1 MVVGLSF
8 MSKVCPVI
16 CYEDLVASYSN
27 NLETQ
32 TRGFSAGLPWLE
44 TWVPDDD
51 VLASI
56 NNLIEAAQNGGIDSV
71 ALSVKMETLKLLSE
85 NNLAAHFSHLGKIFI
100 RSSDAKVIME
110 ISDLH
115 KAMLFSDV
123 RDYYKMPLRQR
134 HDNLRF
140 SLNAPHDAIGFENQN
155 GLLWFQLSQQESLV
169 RGAGFLPSPSCAP
182 SLAAAMD
189 ILCEIIIGLPLLE
202 VREHAIVKLEYRLR
216 DPEKNLPVQGI
227 ILPQNAD
234 PLFLNVGAL
243 LTGSLHKSEV
253 FKVREANFYDPGP
266 SKDWI
271 ARSPSDREIECQH
284 AVDSASNELLGYQ
297 KGIRI
302 IDAHKPYAVTI
313 KFEGD
318 AAVGVKRKAA
328 LEIEKILRRACE
340 PRLEVFCL
348 EMKDT
353 SQLRR
358 L

>member
-1 MVVGLSF
+1 MKTQSMQKF
-8 MSKVCPVI
+8 S
-16 CYEDLVASYSN
+16 YESLVKDYET

-71 ALSVKMETLKLLSE
+71 ALSVKMETLKLLSKRD
-85 NNLAAHFSHLGKIFI
+85 LSAHFSHLGKIFI
-100 RSSDAKVIME
+100 RSSEVEVIIE
-110 ISDLH
+110 ISDLQ
-115 KAMLFSDV
+115 KGMLFSDV
-123 RDYYKMPLRQR
+123 RDYYKTALRQR
-134 HDNLRF
+134 HDNLKF
-140 SLNAPHDAIGFENQN
+140 SLNAPHDAVVFENQN
-155 GLLWFQLSQQESLV
+155 GCLWLQLGQQEPLV
-169 RGAGFLPSPSCAP
+169 REAGFLPSPPCAP
-182 SLAAAMD
+182 SLVAAMD

-216 DPEKNLPVQGI
+216 NREKHLPVQGI

-234 PLFLNVGAL
+234 SIFLNVSEL
-243 LTGSLHKSEV
+243 LIGCLHKTEV
-253 FKVREANFYDPGP
+253 YKVREVNFYDPGP
-266 SKDWI
+266 SKDWL
-271 ARSPSDREIECQH
+271 ARSPNDREIECQH
-284 AVDSASNELLGYQ
+284 AVDSASIELLGYE

-318 AAVGVKRKAA
+318 ATVGVKRKAA
-328 LEIEKILRRACE
+328 LEIEKILRRDCD

-348 EMKDT
+348 EMKDA